1 MAERNII
8 IRIEC
13 MIVVQLVLR
22 YQLFYIPGIW
32 WKIMIEK
39 VLNVAMR
46 GRWVNNKWCQ
56 QLEINNEKYSNT
68 ITTVQKDTLI
78 LVKEEDTNE

>member
-1 MAERNII
+1 
-8 IRIEC
+8 
-13 MIVVQLVLR
+13 
-22 YQLFYIPGIW
+22 
-32 WKIMIEK
+32 MIEK